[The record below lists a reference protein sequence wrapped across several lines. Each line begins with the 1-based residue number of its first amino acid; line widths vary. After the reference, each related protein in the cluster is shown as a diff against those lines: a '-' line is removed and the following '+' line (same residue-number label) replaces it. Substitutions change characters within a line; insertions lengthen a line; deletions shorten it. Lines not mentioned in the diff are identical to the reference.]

1 MVRRIVLL
9 DDEPGL
15 AHRHESILKARGYEV
30 LRPQTLGDVRVLAD
44 TGQVSLVI
52 HSCNKTKTHEGLC
65 RELTEK
71 YPYLPTLHL
80 ETGNGISNEHRK
92 KGVLH
97 RVIGHL
103 GPERSLLSNVRT
115 LAEIGRLK
123 YRDRVQRAILSEVQL
138 MDGVLQEL
146 ETPKLAY
153 LMLEQLES
161 WTGAANV
168 FWLTPAD
175 ADYYLN
181 DMWKIKSISTAEAF
195 VRPADGRV
203 IARHSIEFEEIS
215 RILSESN
222 RVWDSHWRASKGPS
236 VSQKISILPVSDPD
250 DNSIIGYFFLVE
262 PKSMKMGTKYWLNR
276 FALAYKQSVKYTE
289 ARGLCYIDDVTEL
302 YNQRYL
308 GLALDAEI
316 SRAKRNTTPFS
327 VLFMDVDHFK
337 KVNDTHSHLVGS
349 AVLRKISRILK
360 KNIRNFDY
368 GFRYGGDEYM
378 LLLVNTNAE
387 AARIVAERIRKEVEN
402 TVFRAEGAEVKVTLS
417 IGVASFPEHA
427 ATKEEIIA
435 LADKAMYHGKNKSR
449 NIVFVAS

>member
-1 MVRRIVLL
+1 MVRRILLL

-15 AHRHESILKARGYEV
+15 AHRHESILKGRGYEV
-30 LRPQTLGDVRVLAD
+30 LRPRSLADVRVLAD
-44 TGQVSLVI
+44 SGQVSLIV

-65 RELTEK
+65 TELSEK
-71 YPYLPTLHL
+71 YPHLPTLHL
-80 ETGNGISNEHRK
+80 ETGNGISKAHRK
-92 KGVLH
+92 GGVLH

-103 GPERSLLSNVRT
+103 GPERALVNNVRALT
-115 LAEIGRLK
+115 ELGRLK
-123 YRDRVQRAILSEVQL
+123 YRDKVQRSILGEIQL
-138 MDGVLQEL
+138 LDGLLQEL
-146 ETPKLAY
+146 ETPKLTY
-153 LMLEQLES
+153 LMLEQLEA
-161 WTGAANV
+161 WTGATNV
-168 FWLTPAD
+168 FWLAPGD
-175 ADYYLN
+175 VDYYLN
-181 DMWKIKSISTAEAF
+181 EMWKIQSISSAEAF
-195 VRPADGRV
+195 VRPAESRIV
-203 IARHSIEFEEIS
+203 TRHPIEFEEIS
-215 RILSESN
+215 AHLNEVAK
-222 RVWDSHWRASKGPS
+222 VWDYHWRSAKGPS
-236 VSQKISILPVSDPD
+236 ISQKVAVLPVTDPD
-250 DNSIIGYFFLVE
+250 DRSILGYFFVID
-262 PKSMKMGTKYWLNR
+262 PQRMKMGTKYWLNR
-276 FALAYKQSVKYTE
+276 FALAYKQSVKYME

-316 SRAKRNTTPFS
+316 SRAKRNNTPFS

-337 KVNDTHSHLVGS
+337 QVNDKHSHLVGS

-378 LLLVNTNAE
+378 LLLVNTNSE
-387 AARIVAERIRKEVEN
+387 AARIVGERIRKEVEN